1 MAEVYRQLE
10 SKIDENEMKTV
21 PTPIGMDDQEQLLV
35 DFGMVDSD
43 DGFVA
48 QTKAQ
53 EVAAKQLAAKV
64 AAA

>member
-1 MAEVYRQLE
+1 MV
-10 SKIDENEMKTV
+10 KCG
-21 PTPIGMDDQEQLLV
+21 PTPVETDDQQPLLV
-35 DFGMVDSD
+35 DVGMVDSD